1 MNQIVW
7 LSLGKELIFKMESK
21 VYYGEYTLEHW
32 IDLILKGNIIL
43 PDYQRLFVW
52 DKDKAEKLIES
63 INNNEFVPPVT
74 IGSYDNGSKREN
86 LILDGQQR
94 LTSIFLSFL
103 GVFPNKEKYKKKI
116 SILIDD
122 NDSEIDIDEFDN
134 ILEWS
139 LKKLTEK
146 GNSKNKILSKIKE
159 GNYDTISEIDSEF
172 LRSHYLGF
180 SYLVP
185 QVASGENVDEFY
197 SEQQKYYSS
206 VFRNIN
212 IQGETLLPQESRK
225 SLYFLKDTLV
235 DFFEPEFS
243 KSIRVNDSQMDFV
256 RYIALISH
264 YEKQVNI
271 NKVGYRYAR
280 KMEKLYEEFI
290 YFVAY
295 DQDSELFAL
304 LPSYVTEG
312 NYADKLKEISELF
325 RLITVQMEL
334 NSIIDIDLVAFG
346 LLKYI
351 IFETRTLD
359 IEKLNNLVE
368 ELKLNIQGFKNDVN
382 HTKNPSAL
390 KHLRGRI
397 QTSYD
402 IYGKY
407 IK

>member
-1 MNQIVW
+1 M
-7 LSLGKELIFKMESK
+7 GKGRSFSMESK

-32 IDLILKGNIIL
+32 MNLILKKNIIL

-52 DKDKAEKLIES
+52 DKEKTEKLIES
-63 INNNEFVPPVT
+63 IRKNEFVPPVT
-74 IGSYDNGSKREN
+74 IGSYDKGDEREN

-103 GVFPNKEKYKKKI
+103 GIFPNKEKYKKKI
-116 SILIDD
+116 SNLIDD

-146 GNSKNKILSKIKE
+146 GNSKEQILSQIKKD
-159 GNYDTISEIDSEF
+159 NYDEISEISLEF

-180 SYLVP
+180 CYLVP
-185 QVASGENVDEFY
+185 QVTGGESVDEFY
-197 SEQQKYYSS
+197 SEQQRYYSS

-225 SLYFLKDTLV
+225 SLYFLRDGLV

-243 KSIRVNDSQMDFV
+243 KSIRINDAQMDFV

-264 YEKQVNI
+264 YKEKVNI

-280 KMEKLYEEFI
+280 RMEKLYEEFI

-295 DQDSELFAL
+295 GADSDLFSP
-304 LPSYVTEG
+304 LPDYVTAEDYS
-312 NYADKLKEISELF
+312 NKLEEVGKFMEV
-325 RLITVQMEL
+325 ITNQIVL

-346 LLKYI
+346 LLKYTL
-351 IFETRTLD
+351 FESKKLD
-359 IEKLNNLVE
+359 INSINNLVLDLKE
-368 ELKLNIQGFKNDVN
+368 EIQSFKSDMK
-382 HTKNPSAL
+382 HTKNPNAL
-390 KHLRGRI
+390 MHLRNRI
-397 QTSYD
+397 QSSYE
-402 IYGKY
+402 IYSRY